1 MPRKIKIALFLLIFP
16 ALAVGHDAYLWQENE
31 MNFAFVKL
39 SDLGFMLTE
48 YTPAIYDQL
57 VDMTTADVWE
67 NYVVPFLKI
76 KTAYFLALPSLVF
89 LILGLRD
96 LVKDFFSF
104 RANPKSSQ
112 NNSELKSRKFD
123 SKTSSNLFGSGKD
136 RHF

>member
-16 ALAVGHDAYLWQENE
+16 ALAVGHDAYFWQENE
-31 MNFAFVKL
+31 MNFAFFKL

-57 VDMTTADVWE
+57 VDMTTAEIWE
-67 NYVVPFLKI
+67 SYVVPLLKI

-89 LILGLRD
+89 FILGLRD

-112 NNSELKSRKFD
+112 SNSELKGRKFD

-136 RHF
+136 GRF